1 MRQRP
6 LRLALVLC
14 LLFVIAPPLR
24 AQTRNVEERVREID
38 AYAAKAARDWNVP
51 GFAVAIVKDDK
62 VVFARGYGVREMG
75 KAARVDEHTLFAIA
89 SNTKAFTAAA
99 LAVLVDEKKVAWDD
113 PATKHLAGFQL
124 SDPYVTRE
132 LTVRDLLSHRSGLN
146 TFAGDLLWYESG
158 YGREEI
164 LRRARFLKPTS
175 SFRSRFGYQNVLF
188 LAAGEIVPSATGK
201 SWDDFLKEKF
211 FAPLGMRR
219 TTTSHAELLKADNVA
234 TPHNELDGRLRV
246 IRYGDVSNIAGA
258 GAIKSTAA
266 DMAQWLRLQL
276 GRGTYEGR
284 KVFGADRSREMWT
297 PHTVLGPI
305 SAESEKF
312 NPTRHFALY
321 GLGWILGDYHGRL
334 AVSHGGGL
342 DGMVSTVAML
352 PEEGLGVVVLT
363 NSETPL
369 SAILVNKVFDTF
381 LGVPQRDW
389 SADYMARTKAG
400 REASAAAAKK
410 LEDARVPDTKPS
422 LPLSSYAGAYT
433 GDLFGDARV
442 AEENGKLVLRLVP
455 SPGFV
460 GDLEHWHFDTFR
472 VRWRDR
478 IVYPFPRGFVTFTL
492 GPRGRPD
499 EMKIDVPNPD
509 FDFKE
514 LEFKR
519 APDAPATNG
528 GN

>member
-124 SDPYVTRE
+124 HDPYVTRE

-234 TPHNELDGRLRV
+234 TPHNEFEGRLRV

-258 GAIKSTAA
+258 GAINSSARE
-266 DMAQWLRLQL
+266 MAEWVRLQL

-284 KVFGADRSREMWT
+284 KIFSPAVSREMWT

-352 PEEGLGVVVLT
+352 PEESLGVVVLT

-369 SAILVNKVFDTF
+369 STLLVNKVFDTF
-381 LGVPQRDW
+381 LGVPRRDW
-389 SADYMARTKAG
+389 SADYLARTKAV
-400 REASAAAAKK
+400 REAAAAAAKK